1 MVGANISGD
10 NQRPVHLQPSQL
22 WMIPI
27 VAVVEKGSASVA
39 SKLPGDQQGNA
50 RSNKLVQRDY
60 WTACRLQL
68 LEANIG
74 RPWTRGHYLS
84 SRCQLSMGRRH
95 SKHRDASCRFFRM
108 SQLHADSSSSK
119 PTLADPGQEGITY
132 LHAASSR

>member
-27 VAVVEKGSASVA
+27 VVVVEKVSASVA

-50 RSNKLVQRDY
+50 RSNKLVRRPHADSSSSKP
-60 WTACRLQL
+60 TLADP
-68 LEANIG
+68 G
-74 RPWTRGHYLS
+74 REGITYLHAAS
-84 SRCQLSMGRRH
+84 SRWAGNTANTAMPV
-95 SKHRDASCRFFRM
+95 AVFFRM
-108 SQLHADSSSSK
+108 SRLHADSSSSK